1 MKTGYANLH
10 KELKRLPLLMNE
22 GHSDLQE
29 TTSIVRALFSVYGE
43 IKMNAHWPWISKL
56 SLFY

>member
-1 MKTGYANLH
+1 MKTGYTNLH
-10 KELKRLPLLMNE
+10 KEFKKLPLLMYE

-29 TTSIVRALFSVYGE
+29 TTSVVWALFSVYGE
-43 IKMNAHWPWISKL
+43 IKMNAYWPWISKL